1 MPITPD
7 PLAAGPFTSA
17 FAPGLLEGKV
27 ALVTGGGSGIGRAAA
42 CQLAALGAR
51 VAVVGRRP
59 EPLAEVV
66 DAIHAH
72 LGADPEQP
80 QAMAV
85 SADVREPEQVD
96 RALDEVLGAWD
107 RVDILVNN
115 AGGQFVSPA
124 EAISYNGFRAVTRLN
139 LDATWYVTVQVAV
152 RSMIPHGYGKVVSV
166 VMSPRRAMPG
176 MSHSSAARAAVES
189 LTRTLAVEWGRHGI
203 RINALAPGII
213 HTDAWERYGLQ
224 PADVARVIPAGALGT
239 PEQVADS
246 IVFLSAPASD
256 YVTGATLL
264 CDGGLDQTGPG
275 ADWGR

>member
-7 PLAAGPFTSA
+7 PLAAGPFASA

-59 EPLAEVV
+59 EPLAAVV

-85 SADVREPEQVD
+85 SADVRETEQVD

-224 PADVARVIPAGALGT
+224 PSDVARVIPAGALGT
-239 PEQVADS
+239 AEQVADS
-246 IVFLSAPASD
+246 IVFLSVPASD